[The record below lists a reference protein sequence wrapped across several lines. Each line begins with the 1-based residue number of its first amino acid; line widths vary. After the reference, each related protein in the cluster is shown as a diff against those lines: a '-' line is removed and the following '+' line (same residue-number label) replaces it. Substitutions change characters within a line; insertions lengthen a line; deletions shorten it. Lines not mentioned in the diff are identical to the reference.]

1 MILKLKDNCYILK
14 KKHKKMKKRDF
25 LKSLSGLG
33 LSVPVMGRNFERL
46 LTEHE
51 GVSPEALAKNEE
63 FWGEIRSGYV
73 LKPDYINLEN
83 GYYCITP
90 QPTFNAFVENIKK
103 INYHGSYY
111 MRNDRFPENTEVRHA
126 LAKAAGCLPEEIVVT
141 RNTTESLD
149 TVISG
154 YDWKPGDEA
163 VMAVQDYGAMLDHFD
178 LQAKRYGMVNK
189 RISVPLNPASDEE
202 IVEVYE
208 KAITPKTRLLM
219 VCHIINITGQ
229 ILPIKKISDM
239 AHKHGVDVLVDG
251 AHAFAHFD
259 YKISDLGCDYY
270 GTSLHKWLSSPL
282 GVGFLYV
289 RKGKAKSLWPIF
301 GDNGYAD
308 DDIRK
313 LNHTGTPAV
322 HTDISIL
329 NALDYLQKIGIEKK
343 EARLRYIK
351 EYWVRQVRDYPGI
364 LVNTPADPKRSC
376 GIANVGIAKMK
387 PGILGK
393 TLLEKYKI
401 WTVPIDGAN
410 VHGCRITPNIYT
422 TTEELDVFVK
432 ALKELA
438 I

>member
-1 MILKLKDNCYILK
+1 
-14 KKHKKMKKRDF
+14 
-25 LKSLSGLG
+25 
-33 LSVPVMGRNFERL
+33 
-46 LTEHE
+46 
-51 GVSPEALAKNEE
+51 
-63 FWGEIRSGYV
+63 
-73 LKPDYINLEN
+73 
-83 GYYCITP
+83 
-90 QPTFNAFVENIKK
+90 
-103 INYHGSYY
+103 
-111 MRNDRFPENTEVRHA
+111 
-126 LAKAAGCLPEEIVVT
+126 
-141 RNTTESLD
+141 
-149 TVISG
+149 
-154 YDWKPGDEA
+154 
-163 VMAVQDYGAMLDHFD
+163 
-178 LQAKRYGMVNK
+178 
-189 RISVPLNPASDEE
+189 
-202 IVEVYE
+202 
-208 KAITPKTRLLM
+208 
-219 VCHIINITGQ
+219 
-229 ILPIKKISDM
+229 M

-351 EYWVRQVRDYPGI
+351 EYWVSQVRDHPGI
-364 LVNTPADPKRSC
+364 LINTPADPKRSC
-376 GIANVGIAKMK
+376 GIANVGIEKMK

-438 I
+438 S